1 MKMVQKSIIFGSA
14 ILMMAALWS
23 CGEDAYLPSPD
34 TARIRFFHAMADT
47 AKFSVSLDNIQ
58 LGFLATPKLDT
69 LKYGAAYPSDTS
81 KYVSMAP
88 GTRNVKIT
96 SFFKPG
102 TALNELNVTAEKGK
116 SYFVFATDSLSK
128 VGSVVLEDVYSTPK
142 ASTANVRF
150 VNLVPNRSQIDV
162 SLSGG
167 SVNVNAIDYK
177 KSSPITAITVDSNSA
192 RLNVKILKSG
202 TQTSLLS
209 LTQQRMSAGRSYT
222 FVVYGY
228 ADSVGTKAIK
238 GKLFENPF

>member
-1 MKMVQKSIIFGSA
+1 MKIVQKFIILSSA
-14 ILMMAALWS
+14 IGMMAGIWS
-23 CGEDAYLPSPD
+23 CGEDAYLPSPE

-47 AKFSVSLDNIQ
+47 SKFAISLDDIQ

-69 LKYGAAYPSDTS
+69 LKYGTAYPTDTS
-81 KYVSMAP
+81 KYVSIAT
-88 GTRNVKIT
+88 GARNVKIT

-128 VGSVVLEDVYSTPK
+128 VGSLVLEDVYSTPK
-142 ASTANVRF
+142 PSIANVRF
-150 VNLVPNRSQIDV
+150 VNLVPNRPQFDV

-167 SVNVNAIDYK
+167 AVNINAIDYK
-177 KSSPITAITVDSNSA
+177 KSSAITAVTVDSNAA

-202 TQTSLLS
+202 TQTSMLS